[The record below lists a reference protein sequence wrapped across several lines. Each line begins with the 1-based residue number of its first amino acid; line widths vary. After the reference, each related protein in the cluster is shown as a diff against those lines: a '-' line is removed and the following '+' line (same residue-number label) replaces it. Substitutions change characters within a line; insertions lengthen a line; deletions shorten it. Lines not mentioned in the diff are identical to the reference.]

1 VGLQI
6 DGLITMKITGKSLL
20 LVLAL
25 IAPVMAQSD
34 VPGAGSGPAFDFS
47 AGYTYLTMPITSVS
61 SANLNGLDAAASV
74 DFARR
79 WGATADASYVR
90 ASNVLGMGHGSYIT
104 TFLVGPVFYPFERH
118 DIRVSVRAL
127 VGAGM
132 VDSIVPVSSTTDL
145 RGWVT
150 RPSYAAGVGIEHSIV
165 GPFGVRVDG
174 DYLRT
179 AFVNSTDAVEP
190 QNNIRLTIS
199 AIFHVRQRE

>member
-1 VGLQI
+1 
-6 DGLITMKITGKSLL
+6 MRITGKSLL

-47 AGYTYLTMPITSVS
+47 AGYTYLTMPVTSVS
-61 SANLNGLDAAASV
+61 SANLNGLDTAASI

-90 ASNVLGMGHGSYIT
+90 ASNVLGMGHGSYVM
-104 TFLVGPVFYPFERH
+104 TFLVGPVFYPLERH
-118 DIRVSVRAL
+118 EFRVSVRAL
-127 VGAGM
+127 AGAGL
-132 VDSIVPVSSTTDL
+132 VDSIVPVNSTTVL
-145 RGWVT
+145 HGWVT

-165 GPFGVRVDG
+165 GPLGVRVDG

-179 AFVNSTDAVEP
+179 AFVNSADVVQP
-190 QNNIRLTIS
+190 QNNLRLTVS

>member
-79 WGATADASYVR
+79 WGATADVSYVR

-132 VDSIVPVSSTTDL
+132 VDSIVPVNSTTNL
-145 RGWVT
+145 HGWVT

-165 GPFGVRVDG
+165 GPLGVRVDG

-179 AFVNSTDAVEP
+179 AFVNSSDAVQP

-199 AIFHVRQRE
+199 AIFHVRQRD